1 MSKPHPAR
9 NTLDSHSFQVL
20 IRAPFLTNLAM
31 LPIDLILAELK
42 QSLEQTTTLLLQAPP
57 GAGKTTR
64 VPLALLDASWRVG
77 RKILM
82 LEPRRL
88 AARSAARFMAQQ
100 LGEKAGQTVGYRT
113 KLDSQIS
120 SATQIEVV
128 TEGILTRLIQH
139 DPMLE
144 DYAVVIFD
152 EFHERSLHADLGLA
166 LVRESQQALRDD
178 LRILVMSA
186 TLDSAPIARVLG
198 DVPIISSAGR
208 AFAVDVLYRPVP
220 QNSRNPLDA
229 VVAVIHE
236 ALAAQSGSLLV
247 FLPGA
252 GEIRRVENQLRGQ
265 LAGDVLLAP
274 LYGNLKAEEQDRA
287 IAPAAAGTRKVVLAS
302 AIAETSLT
310 IEGVRVVIDSGQQ
323 RRARFDPNSG
333 MTRLITTRVSKA
345 SAEQRKGRAGRT
357 EPGVCYRLWSESEQ
371 AALMAFT
378 PAEIQEADLLALV
391 LELAQWGARN
401 PDQLSWIDPPPPAHW
416 SQAVELLQLLGML
429 DAEGAISEHGK
440 AARNLGIHPRL
451 ANMVLQGRR
460 LGLGAAAADLAALL
474 DERDLLG
481 ANAGA
486 DLHDRLRV
494 LHGEY
499 RPPRLDMAR
508 LQHIRQM
515 AKRLLSNASER
526 ADLPSA
532 TETGRLLALAYPDRI
547 AQRRVGQS
555 PRYQLSNGKGA
566 ILREDDA
573 LAGQPW
579 LVAADL
585 DGQAREAT
593 IYLAAP
599 LDIADV
605 EQDLA
610 ALITESE
617 EAVWDDKRGTV
628 VARRVRKLGQLILTE
643 KELAKPDSALIE
655 QGLLNAVRTKGLDSL
670 AWTDAALQWR
680 ARVALLAK
688 VFPEEWPDLS
698 DEALL
703 AHLEDWLLPFLHGM
717 QRWADLQKLNLIE
730 ALNTLLSYPQQQQLQ
745 TLAPVALS
753 IPTGQQV
760 KLDYSAE
767 NGPVLAAK
775 LQALFGWQDTP
786 KVANGRVPVLIHL
799 LSPAQRPLAVTAD
812 LANFWRNVYP
822 EVRKDNRGRYPKHP
836 WPEDPLTAAAQQGV
850 KRRDS

>member
-1 MSKPHPAR
+1 
-9 NTLDSHSFQVL
+9 
-20 IRAPFLTNLAM
+20 M
-31 LPIDLILAELK
+31 LPINLILTELK

-64 VPLALLDASWRVG
+64 VPLALLDAPWRAG
-77 RKILM
+77 RKVLM

-120 SATQIEVV
+120 AATQIEVV

-152 EFHERSLHADLGLA
+152 EFHERSLHADLGLT

-220 QNSRNPLDA
+220 QKSRNPLDA

-236 ALAAQSGSLLV
+236 ALAAQNGSLLV

-265 LAGDVLLAP
+265 LADDVLLAP
-274 LYGNLKAEEQDRA
+274 LYGNLKTEEQDRA

-323 RRARFDPNSG
+323 RRAVFDPNSG

-357 EPGVCYRLWSESEQ
+357 EPGVCYRLWSEPEQ

-378 PAEIQEADLLALV
+378 PAEIQEADLVALV
-391 LELAQWGARN
+391 LELAQWGARD
-401 PDQLSWIDPPPPAHW
+401 PAQVSWIDPPPPAHW
-416 SQAVELLQLLGML
+416 NQAVELLQLLGML
-429 DAEGAISEHGK
+429 DVDGAITEHGK

-451 ANMVLQGRR
+451 ANMVLLGRV

-481 ANAGA
+481 ASAGA
-486 DLHDRLRV
+486 DLHERLRV

-499 RPPRLDMAR
+499 RPQRLDMAR
-508 LQHIRQM
+508 LQQIRQV
-515 AKRLLSNASER
+515 AKRLLLNNTDAAR
-526 ADLPSA
+526 IPTA

-547 AQRRVGQS
+547 AQRRAGPS

-566 ILREDDA
+566 TLREDDA
-573 LAGQPW
+573 LAGQTW

-585 DGQAREAT
+585 DGQAREAM

-599 LDIADV
+599 IDIADV

-610 ALITESE
+610 ALITERE

-628 VARRVRKLGQLILTE
+628 VARRVRKLGQLILAE

-655 QGLLNAVRTKGLDSL
+655 QGLLSAVRSKGLDSL
-670 AWTDAALQWR
+670 PWTEGALQWR
-680 ARVALLAK
+680 GRVRLLAEI
-688 VFPEEWPDLS
+688 FPEEWPDVS

-730 ALNTLLSYPQQQQLQ
+730 ALNSLLSYQQQQQLQ
-745 TLAPVALS
+745 TLAPIALS

-786 KVANGRVPVLIHL
+786 KVANGRAPVVIHL

-836 WPEDPLTAAAQQGV
+836 WPEDPLTAQAQQGV